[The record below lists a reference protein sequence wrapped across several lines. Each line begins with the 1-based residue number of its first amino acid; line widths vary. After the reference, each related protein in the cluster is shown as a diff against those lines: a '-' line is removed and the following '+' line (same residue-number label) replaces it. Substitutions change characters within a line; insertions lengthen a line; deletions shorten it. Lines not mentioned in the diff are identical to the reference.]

1 MRQEQNPFIS
11 ERKCFE
17 EILQNVWDYT
27 GVPVRFLGRNQEVLY
42 EVGKEQVT
50 VDAQRIVHECLDDV
64 RIEAVILDD
73 QRKIQVQ
80 ELADILAKS
89 IVMYQKNRKNTG
101 NDQKRQSD
109 YLWILATDTS
119 LAARLAGKLEETKE
133 FSPVVE
139 KQKDNS

>member
-1 MRQEQNPFIS
+1 MKLEKNRSQQMR
-11 ERKCFE
+11 
-17 EILQNVWDYT
+17 NVQYMNVQMMF
-27 GVPVRFLGRNQEVLY
+27 G
-42 EVGKEQVT
+42 
-50 VDAQRIVHECLDDV
+50 
-64 RIEAVILDD
+64 IEAVILDD

-101 NDQKRQSD
+101 NDQKYQSD

-139 KQKDNS
+139 KQKDNSILITNIRGKEDRTLLIRLCKNS

>member
-1 MRQEQNPFIS
+1 MIQADKSGKKELDMNCCYKLIVSGIS
-11 ERKCFE
+11 GGKCFG

-27 GVPVRFLGRNQEVLY
+27 GVPVRFSKKNQEVLY

-50 VDAQRIVHECLDDV
+50 ADAQCIVHECLDDV

-89 IVMYQKNRKNTG
+89 IVMYQKNRKIQGTIKISVG
-101 NDQKRQSD
+101 LFVDIGDR
-109 YLWILATDTS
+109 Y
-119 LAARLAGKLEETKE
+119 
-133 FSPVVE
+133 FSGS
-139 KQKDNS
+139 KTCRKA

>member
-1 MRQEQNPFIS
+1 MKLEKNRSQQMRE
-11 ERKCFE
+11 C
-17 EILQNVWDYT
+17 
-27 GVPVRFLGRNQEVLY
+27 
-42 EVGKEQVT
+42 
-50 VDAQRIVHECLDDV
+50 IVHECLDDV

-101 NDQKRQSD
+101 NDQKYQSD

-119 LAARLAGKLEETKE
+119 LAVRLAGKA
-133 FSPVVE
+133 
-139 KQKDNS
+139 